1 MNKDK
6 EEENSNDLSSR
17 LSAIADEVM
26 AASEYETDELS
37 AHLWILRS
45 VTIRDYAESVASL
58 QARAA
63 RRQPT

>member
-1 MNKDK
+1 MPKNA
-6 EEENSNDLSSR
+6 NMQTLSRR

-26 AASEYETDELS
+26 EASKLEQDELS

-58 QARAA
+58 QARVIAA
-63 RRQPT
+63 AGRGS